1 MPAVEE
7 FMLTVKVERSG
18 DPWKLPAPLQVP
30 LTTCPDVVT
39 FPEVAGIVAANC
51 VPFAKKPLIVI

>member
-1 MPAVEE
+1 
-7 FMLTVKVERSG
+7 MLTVKVERSG

-30 LTTCPDVVT
+30 LTTCSDVVT

-51 VPFAKKPLIVI
+51 VPFAKKPLIVT